1 MLICLKSSD
10 IKSRY
15 ENPQKLSQ
23 LSADLIGDIS
33 WLKGQHKKDIIVDII
48 SDSQVNSNLPYR
60 WSPAVLTLNILLN
73 LLVYLYITR
82 ITIKNDTPHLKSQKN
97 KHRRVSLER
106 RAITGEEGVGGVL
119 RLIFG

>member
-60 WSPAVLTLNILLN
+60 LSPAVLTLNILLN

-82 ITIKNDTPHLKSQKN
+82 ITIKKQHATSKITKEQTQKSFIGTPCN
-97 KHRRVSLER
+97 YW
-106 RAITGEEGVGGVL
+106 GGGGC
-119 RLIFG
+119 FD